1 MIADGS
7 KKRLPVPRLRLLA
20 IAGRLGIGGIRRLS
34 PALLNFL
41 LAKRPQMRMAWGHN
55 EVHLRRDGLVV
66 VPRETAPIREE
77 SVVGPGARRRNA
89 PAMPSQ
95 PTQDG
100 KGYMFQTP
108 AEGIETD
115 GRPLAM
121 DRDSLDAE
129 VKERMGERAGSDLE
143 QLDDALRDAEKLNTE
158 LLRIRDILQAL
169 DDVEDH
175 ELIGELDDEMYKLYK
190 AVDYKIRRHHSSE
203 AKVELG
209 KLFKM

>member
-1 MIADGS
+1 M
-7 KKRLPVPRLRLLA
+7 
-20 IAGRLGIGGIRRLS
+20 AGRIGIGGIRRLS

-66 VPRETAPIREE
+66 VPRETAPIRED
-77 SVVGPGARRRNA
+77 SVVGPGATKRASTAGRPPQSADDR
-89 PAMPSQ
+89 
-95 PTQDG
+95 G
-100 KGYMFQTP
+100 FMFQTP
-108 AEGIETD
+108 DEGIEVD

-129 VKERMGERAGSDLE
+129 VKERMGERAAPE
-143 QLDDALRDAEKLNTE
+143 IEPLDEDLRDAQTLNTE

-175 ELIGELDDEMYKLYK
+175 ELIGALDDEMYKLYK

-209 KLFKM
+209 KLFKV

>member
-1 MIADGS
+1 MTADGS
-7 KKRLPVPRLRLLA
+7 NRRLSLPRLRLLA
-20 IAGRLGIGGIRRLS
+20 TAGRLGILGVRRLS

-41 LAKRPQMRMAWGHN
+41 IAKRPQLRMAWGRN
-55 EVHLRRDGLVV
+55 EVHLQRDGVV
-66 VPRETAPIREE
+66 VIPRDTAPIREE
-77 SVVGPGARRRNA
+77 AVVTSGSVR
-89 PAMPSQ
+89 
-95 PTQDG
+95 
-100 KGYMFQTP
+100 TP
-108 AEGIETD
+108 AAAERERGHLFRTPEEGVETD

-129 VKERMGERAGSDLE
+129 VRERMGERPDLDPGVLDGE
-143 QLDDALRDAEKLNTE
+143 QLDADALNAE
-158 LLRIRDILQAL
+158 LLRIRDILQTL

-175 ELIGELDDEMYKLYK
+175 ELIGQLDDELYKLYK